1 MGKMPDAIKNYSNS
15 MKNLKSNELFEA
27 YYSRGLCYR
36 QIEQI
41 ENSIDDFLKAAD
53 LRKDEPYVQYQ
64 LGLNYLDDENYE
76 EARGRFNKAIELDSN

>member
-53 LRKDEPYVQYQ
+53 LRKD
-64 LGLNYLDDENYE
+64 
-76 EARGRFNKAIELDSN
+76 